1 MKILDVTFRVKMP
14 EKLKK
19 QLEDLQKN
27 SGLKIGKDFM
37 QQLVNVYCLEELTY
51 IIAYTIKL
59 TS

>member
-14 EKLKK
+14 EKFKK

-37 QQLVNVYCLEELTY
+37 Q
-51 IIAYTIKL
+51 
-59 TS
+59 